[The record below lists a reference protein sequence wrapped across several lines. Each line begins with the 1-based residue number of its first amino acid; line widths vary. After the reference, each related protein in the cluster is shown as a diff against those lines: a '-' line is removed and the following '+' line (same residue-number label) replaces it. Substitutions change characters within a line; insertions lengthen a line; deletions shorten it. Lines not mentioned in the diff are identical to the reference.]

1 MSAGNTASVNFDANN
16 SNKKVICKN
25 CAPFTDCIRKI
36 HNAQVD
42 NAKNVDVMA
51 PMYNL
56 LQYSA
61 GYSETSVSL
70 FSYYRD
76 HSALHNNATIVYFP
90 NDTTTDPFKSK
101 VKITGHTG
109 NNFTKSVE
117 IMVLLK

>member
-42 NAKNVDVMA
+42 NAKDDVMA

-61 GYSETSVSL
+61 NSSETSVSL

-76 HSALHNNATIVYFP
+76 HSALHNNATIVYFT

-101 VKITGHTG
+101 VKITGLTG
-109 NNFTKSVE
+109 NNVTKSVE